1 MNIGKFLTKS
11 AVTFPNK
18 LALAHG
24 NREFSYKETNERAN
38 KLANALGE
46 LGIKKGEHVALLQS
60 NCTQYLEI
68 LFACFKAGIATVPM
82 NHRLHPT
89 ELSFIINDSEA
100 VAVFLSEEFKETI
113 QSRRNEFPNVKH
125 YVCLSKPLPEMMDY
139 EDILKAKS
147 PQYEEIDVSQDD
159 PAWLFYTSG
168 TTGKP
173 KGAML
178 THGNLLAMTMNY
190 YADLSPLDSDDAI
203 LHGAPL
209 SHGSGLYALPNIA
222 KAAANIILEAKSFEA
237 KAVFETIEKKKI
249 TNMFMAP
256 TMIKILITSPDIGKY
271 DLSSLHTV
279 TYGGAPMYVEDL
291 KEAVSKMGQIF
302 VQIYGQAECPMTIS
316 YLSKEEHVLEGTEKQ
331 LKRLSSAG
339 ISRTD
344 IEIKIVDANDNAF
357 PPNTMGEIAC
367 RGEEVM
373 KGYWKR
379 PEATAETIRGG
390 WLHTGDIGLM
400 DEDGYLYIM
409 DRAKDMIISGGEN
422 IYSREVEDVILEHP
436 AVHEVAVIGI
446 PDDYWGEAVKAIVVL
461 KEGTKATEAEII
473 EFCKDNMSSYKKP
486 KSIDFIDSIP
496 KNPYGKVLKTD
507 LRQKYWKDQDR
518 NV

>member
-24 NREFSYKETNERAN
+24 NREFSYKETNERVN

-379 PEATAETIRGG
+379 PEATTETIRGG